1 MGHATL
7 FSTFMAKFEI
17 IYHFSAWKRV
27 LEDTYK
33 ENDYICVIIFLLV
46 PQDSLIL
53 CSRRRFFRAKEV
65 ISRTREGEKGEET
78 LSPLR
83 VFLSRGLHQD
93 NRELTIRQRRRPWK
107 RRWKTGFASF

>member
-33 ENDYICVIIFLLV
+33 ENDYICVIIFFAC
-46 PQDSLIL
+46 P
-53 CSRRRFFRAKEV
+53 
-65 ISRTREGEKGEET
+65 
-78 LSPLR
+78 P
-83 VFLSRGLHQD
+83 GLAY
-93 NRELTIRQRRRPWK
+93 PV
-107 RRWKTGFASF
+107 